1 MEELDFT
8 GERYVPGMKGDI
20 EIEHLHR
27 YALALELSKGKNV
40 LDIASG
46 EGYGSYL
53 LSMLAKSVV
62 GVDISKEAILHSSM
76 KYIKSN
82 LTFLCGSADRIPCE
96 SHSFDLVVSFETI
109 EHHDKHEEMLQE
121 IKRVLKPDG
130 ILILSSPEKLYYS
143 DMRNFR
149 NEFHVKELY
158 LDDLK
163 FLISKYFKY
172 YQLYFQKTDYVSII
186 VPKEII
192 NAQFL
197 EFSGNENVINRYNCI
212 TSQLYDIVIA
222 TDNKKIIKDLN
233 IGISVFSGNKFYLE
247 QQKELESTR
256 SELES
261 TRSELESTRS
271 ELNKI
276 INSNKYRIAVKLD
289 KIARKTGVI
298 YFLKFLLKIYAL
310 FKRK

>member
-1 MEELDFT
+1 MEELNFT
-8 GERYVPGMKGDI
+8 GERYVPGIKGDI

-130 ILILSSPEKLYYS
+130 ILILSSPEKL
-143 DMRNFR
+143 
-149 NEFHVKELY
+149 
-158 LDDLK
+158 
-163 FLISKYFKY
+163 
-172 YQLYFQKTDYVSII
+172 
-186 VPKEII
+186 
-192 NAQFL
+192 
-197 EFSGNENVINRYNCI
+197 
-212 TSQLYDIVIA
+212 
-222 TDNKKIIKDLN
+222 
-233 IGISVFSGNKFYLE
+233 
-247 QQKELESTR
+247 
-256 SELES
+256 
-261 TRSELESTRS
+261 
-271 ELNKI
+271 
-276 INSNKYRIAVKLD
+276 
-289 KIARKTGVI
+289 
-298 YFLKFLLKIYAL
+298 
-310 FKRK
+310 